1 MHYYILPYFICGPS
15 LAAHRQCTFVLHR
28 DWTRSE
34 NQERYQRKVAT
45 PSFEAHCTT
54 QWFFE
59 SKTTACVFL
68 LLQFDEFFLVRL
80 NFFHRFWNK
89 VVFESK
95 WEQLVDFW
103 RKKSVKSKCWKRWV
117 IQNRPFETWLPS
129 KMTEHNL
136 YSKVNLTILFSISY
150 WKLSIFFFGVYFF
163 GPYWFFSW
171 ICSCQR
177 QNLSYKFDDRTQ
189 TQLCCSKVNLT
200 FIYPM
205 LSLKIIDILKRNDE
219 YFSRDLFLWPLLIF
233 SLNSCQKNW
242 MCLEVMHF

>member
-45 PSFEAHCTT
+45 PSFEAHYCTT

-68 LLQFDEFFLVRL
+68 LLQIDDFFSVRL
-80 NFFHRFWNK
+80 NFFHRLWTRSCLWIK
-89 VVFESK
+89 VGTTCWFLK
-95 WEQLVDFW
+95 
-103 RKKSVKSKCWKRWV
+103 KKSVKSKCWKRWV

-163 GPYWFFSW
+163 GPYWFFSL
-171 ICSCQR
+171 ICSCRR
-177 QNLSYKFDDRTQ
+177 QYFSLSIFLYV
-189 TQLCCSKVNLT
+189 LGCSKVNLT
-200 FIYPM
+200 IFIPFY
-205 LSLKIIDILKRNDE
+205 
-219 YFSRDLFLWPLLIF
+219 
-233 SLNSCQKNW
+233 
-242 MCLEVMHF
+242 H

>member
-68 LLQFDEFFLVRL
+68 LLQFDDFFFVKL
-80 NFFHRFWNK
+80 NFFHRLWTK
-89 VVFESK
+89 SCLWIE

-103 RKKSVKSKCWKRWV
+103 KK
-117 IQNRPFETWLPS
+117 
-129 KMTEHNL
+129 
-136 YSKVNLTILFSISY
+136 
-150 WKLSIFFFGVYFF
+150 
-163 GPYWFFSW
+163 
-171 ICSCQR
+171 
-177 QNLSYKFDDRTQ
+177 NLSNQSVEKDES
-189 TQLCCSKVNLT
+189 SKTVL
-200 FIYPM
+200 
-205 LSLKIIDILKRNDE
+205 LKRDCRPRWL
-219 YFSRDLFLWPLLIF
+219 STTCTLR
-233 SLNSCQKNW
+233 
-242 MCLEVMHF
+242 

>member
-54 QWFFE
+54 YSMVFRVKNYCMCFSAAAVWRFFFV
-59 SKTTACVFL
+59 K
-68 LLQFDEFFLVRL
+68 L
-80 NFFHRFWNK
+80 NFFHRLWRKKF
-89 VVFESK
+89 VFESK

-103 RKKSVKSKCWKRWV
+103 KKNSVKSKCWKRWV

-136 YSKVNLTILFSISY
+136 YSKVNLTILFSISF
-150 WKLSIFFFGVYFF
+150 WKLLILKLVLINILLWSLFFWPLLIFLVEYVVVKDSIFLY
-163 GPYWFFSW
+163 PY
-171 ICSCQR
+171 ILMTCS
-177 QNLSYKFDDRTQ
+177 
-189 TQLCCSKVNLT
+189 CSKVNLT
-200 FIYPM
+200 
-205 LSLKIIDILKRNDE
+205 IL
-219 YFSRDLFLWPLLIF
+219 P
-233 SLNSCQKNW
+233 
-242 MCLEVMHF
+242 HFV